1 MLSKGFNEIL
11 NDLSDDEFKFLMK
24 SDPYFI
30 TDFCYMLS
38 LELQLNKESKK

>member
-1 MLSKGFNEIL
+1 MLSKGFKEIL
-11 NDLSDDEFKFLMK
+11 NDFSNDDLIFLIK

-38 LELQLNKESKK
+38 LEIQLDKEAKK